1 MSKTPS
7 LTPNQDNSH
16 KTNSYEINNHRYQ
29 HTPIT
34 ASISTWAS
42 HRKPKTSIRIQ
53 KTASNS
59 EIQSPPP
66 PKPLNLSPNLFVNL
80 VGPRPQNPTKNENP
94 PLHKHSTRTECVGCS
109 LNATAKPE
117 LAWRMR
123 MKRSS
128 EWVRIGT
135 TPPRLCAL
143 RGEAGTATPAAMGGP
158 PNPTDGR
165 KSYWSHGRG

>member
-1 MSKTPS
+1 MKLTTTDTSTHQSQPQFPLEPRIENQKPQSESKKQ
-7 LTPNQDNSH
+7 L
-16 KTNSYEINNHRYQ
+16 
-29 HTPIT
+29 PI
-34 ASISTWAS
+34 
-42 HRKPKTSIRIQ
+42 PKY
-53 KTASNS
+53 NP
-59 EIQSPPP
+59 PPP